1 MGSGRIGGKTALV
14 TGAAS
19 GIGAAIAAEL
29 SCEGA
34 SVFVTDLNEAAGTAV
49 AADLT
54 GGRFLRHDVTNEE
67 DWREVIAAVEGSH
80 DGLDILVNNAGVMP
94 ALKTI
99 EETDYHEW
107 RRVMAVNM
115 DGVFLGVK
123 HGIGAMKA
131 RGGAIV
137 NISSIMG
144 LVGEAVV
151 GAYSASKGGVRLFTK
166 SAAVECAHLGYPIRI
181 NSVHP
186 GYIDGG
192 MFGAMADTFGVEGL
206 RERFAGK
213 TPMRR
218 LGKPEEIAKGV
229 LFLVSDDSSFSTG
242 SELVLDGGYTAR

>member
-1 MGSGRIGGKTALV
+1 
-14 TGAAS
+14 
-19 GIGAAIAAEL
+19 
-29 SCEGA
+29 
-34 SVFVTDLNEAAGTAV
+34 
-49 AADLT
+49 
-54 GGRFLRHDVTNEE
+54 
-67 DWREVIAAVEGSH
+67 
-80 DGLDILVNNAGVMP
+80 
-94 ALKTI
+94 
-99 EETDYHEW
+99 
-107 RRVMAVNM
+107 MAVNM

-131 RGGAIV
+131 WGGAIV

-192 MFGAMADTFGVEGL
+192 MFGAMADTCGVEGL

-229 LFLVSDDSSFSTG
+229 LFLVSDDSSYSTG

>member
-1 MGSGRIGGKTALV
+1 MGSGRVVGKTALV
-14 TGAAS
+14 TGGAS

-34 SVFVTDLNEAAGTAV
+34 SVFVTDLNEAAGTVV

-99 EETDYHEW
+99 EETDYDEW

-137 NISSIMG
+137 NISSI
-144 LVGEAVV
+144 
-151 GAYSASKGGVRLFTK
+151 
-166 SAAVECAHLGYPIRI
+166 AVECAHLGYPIRI

-218 LGKPEEIAKGV
+218 LGEPEEIAKGV
-229 LFLVSDDSSFSTG
+229 LFLVSDDSSYSTG

>member
-1 MGSGRIGGKTALV
+1 MGDGRIAGKTALV
-14 TGAAS
+14 TGGAS
-19 GIGAAIAAEL
+19 GIGAAIALEL
-29 SCEGA
+29 SREGA
-34 SVFVTDLNEAAGTAV
+34 TVVVTDLNETAGAAV
-49 AADLT
+49 AADLMN
-54 GGRFLRHDVTNEE
+54 GQFLRHDVTSEA
-67 DWREVIAAVEGSH
+67 DWKAVVAQVQESYN
-80 DGLDILVNNAGVMP
+80 GLDILVNNAGVMP

-99 EETDYHEW
+99 EETSYEEW
-107 RRVMAVNM
+107 KRVMAVNM

-123 HGIGAMKA
+123 YGIGAMKE

-144 LVGEAVV
+144 LVGEAIV

-166 SAAVECAHLGYPIRI
+166 SAAIECANLGYPIRI

-192 MFGAMADTFGVEGL
+192 MFGTMADTFGAEGL

-218 LGKPEEIAKGV
+218 LGRPEEIAKGV